1 MYCAS
6 FSCAATSIAFTLFFL
21 SSITLLPL
29 ACAISRKTPS
39 TPFAVS
45 GFGFDS
51 VTCLPRD
58 ESATTPRSPS
68 CSSCALIAS
77 TERPHV
83 SATALIM
90 IESPMPSS
98 RPAYAGAILLVARQ
112 TTGRSSDGER
122 AITERKQL
130 AIISVILRRFDSAS
144 ICEKT
149 RERYA
154 YGTAPPSAH
163 LSCWLAAGSYLW

>member
-1 MYCAS
+1 M
-6 FSCAATSIAFTLFFL
+6 
-21 SSITLLPL
+21 
-29 ACAISRKTPS
+29 
-39 TPFAVS
+39 
-45 GFGFDS
+45 
-51 VTCLPRD
+51 
-58 ESATTPRSPS
+58 
-68 CSSCALIAS
+68 AS

-163 LSCWLAAGSYLW
+163 LSC